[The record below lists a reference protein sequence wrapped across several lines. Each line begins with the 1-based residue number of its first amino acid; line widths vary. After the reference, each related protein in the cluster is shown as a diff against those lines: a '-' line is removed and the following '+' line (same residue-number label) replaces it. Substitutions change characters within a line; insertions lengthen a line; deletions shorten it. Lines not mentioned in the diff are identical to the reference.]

1 LHAEGKSHKKSLS
14 SQQMIHLRLLAKEEL
29 ILIQK
34 IAHQTWPSTFAG
46 ILSSEQIDYM
56 LNWMYD
62 LKMLE
67 SQVEQGHGFL
77 VAEVEGE
84 AIGFAGYELNH
95 LAGSI
100 SKLHKL
106 YLLPSSQ
113 GKGVGKT
120 LLLEVAKRAREA
132 GQKSLVLNVNK
143 YNKKAIDFYRVLGF
157 VTIRQEVNDIGSGY
171 VMDDDVMELSL

>member
-1 LHAEGKSHKKSLS
+1 
-14 SQQMIHLRLLAKEEL
+14 MIHLRLLAKEEL
-29 ILIQK
+29 LLIQK
-34 IAHQTWPSTFAG
+34 IAQHTWPSTFAG
-46 ILSSEQIDYM
+46 ILSIEQIDYM

-62 LKMLE
+62 LQLLE
-67 SQVEQGHGFL
+67 SQVDKGHSFL
-77 VAEVEGE
+77 VAEEDGA

-95 LAGSI
+95 LAGSL

-113 GKGVGKT
+113 GKGVGKA

-132 GQKSLVLNVNK
+132 RQKSLVLNVNK
-143 YNKKAIDFYRVLGF
+143 QNKKAIDFYRVLGF

>member
-1 LHAEGKSHKKSLS
+1 
-14 SQQMIHLRLLAKEEL
+14 MVHLRLLAKEEL

-46 ILSSEQIDYM
+46 LLSEAQIAYM

-67 SQVEQGHGFL
+67 SQVEKGHNFF
-77 VAEVEGE
+77 VAEEQGD
-84 AIGFAGYELNH
+84 AIGFAGFELNH
-95 LAGSI
+95 LEGPKA
-100 SKLHKL
+100 KLHKL

-113 GKGVGKT
+113 GKGVGKV

-132 GQKSLVLNVNK
+132 GQKSMVLNVNK
-143 YNKKAIDFYRVLGF
+143 YNKKAIDFYLAMGF

-171 VMDDDVMELSL
+171 VMDDDVMELAL

>member
-1 LHAEGKSHKKSLS
+1 
-14 SQQMIHLRLLAKEEL
+14 MIHLRLLAKEEL
-29 ILIQK
+29 ILIQG

-62 LKMLE
+62 LQLLE
-67 SQVEQGHGFL
+67 SQMDKGHGFL
-77 VAEVEGE
+77 VAEEDGA

-95 LAGSI
+95 LAGSL

-113 GKGVGKT
+113 GKGVGKS
-120 LLLEVAKRAREA
+120 LLLEVAKIAREA
-132 GQKSLVLNVNK
+132 GQKSMVLNVNK
-143 YNKKAIDFYRVLGF
+143 KNKKAIDFYRALGF

>member
-1 LHAEGKSHKKSLS
+1 
-14 SQQMIHLRLLAKEEL
+14 MVHLRLLSKDEL
-29 ILIQK
+29 LLIQK
-34 IAHQTWPSTFAG
+34 IAQHTWPSTFAG
-46 ILSSEQIDYM
+46 ILSIEQIDYM

-62 LKMLE
+62 LQLLE
-67 SQVEQGHGFL
+67 SQMDKGHGFL
-77 VAEVEGE
+77 VAEEDGA

-95 LAGSI
+95 LAGSL

-113 GKGVGKT
+113 GKGVGKA
-120 LLLEVAKRAREA
+120 LLLEVVKRAREA

-143 YNKKAIDFYRVLGF
+143 QNKKSIDFYRVLGF
-157 VTIRQEVNDIGSGY
+157 VTIRHEVNDIGSGY

>member
-1 LHAEGKSHKKSLS
+1 LAAEGISPKKSLS
-14 SQQMIHLRLLAKEEL
+14 SQPMVHLRLLAKEEL

-46 ILSSEQIDYM
+46 LLSEAQIAYM

-67 SQVEQGHGFL
+67 SQVEKGHNFF
-77 VAEVEGE
+77 VAEEQGD
-84 AIGFAGYELNH
+84 AIGFAGFELNH
-95 LAGSI
+95 LEGPKA
-100 SKLHKL
+100 KLHKL

-113 GKGVGKT
+113 GKGVGKV

-132 GQKSLVLNVNK
+132 GQKSMVLNVNK
-143 YNKKAIDFYRVLGF
+143 YNKKAIDFYLALGF

>member
-1 LHAEGKSHKKSLS
+1 
-14 SQQMIHLRLLAKEEL
+14 MIHLRLLAKDEL
-29 ILIQK
+29 LLIQK
-34 IAHQTWPSTFAG
+34 IAQHTWPSTFAG
-46 ILSSEQIDYM
+46 ILSIEQIDYM

-62 LKMLE
+62 LQLLE
-67 SQVEQGHGFL
+67 SQMDKGHGFL
-77 VAEVEGE
+77 VAEEDGA

-95 LAGSI
+95 LAGSL

-143 YNKKAIDFYRVLGF
+143 QNKKAIDFYRVLGF

>member
-1 LHAEGKSHKKSLS
+1 
-14 SQQMIHLRLLAKEEL
+14 MIHLRLLAKDEL
-29 ILIQK
+29 LLIQK
-34 IAHQTWPSTFAG
+34 IAQHTWPSTFAG

-56 LNWMYD
+56 LNWMYN
-62 LKMLE
+62 LQLLE
-67 SQVEQGHGFL
+67 SQVDKGHGFL
-77 VAEVEGE
+77 VAEEDGA

-95 LAGSI
+95 LAGSL

-113 GKGVGKT
+113 GKGVGKA

-143 YNKKAIDFYRVLGF
+143 QNKKAIDFYRVLGF

>member
-1 LHAEGKSHKKSLS
+1 
-14 SQQMIHLRLLAKEEL
+14 MVHLRLLAKEEL

-46 ILSSEQIDYM
+46 LLSEAQIAYM

-77 VAEVEGE
+77 VAEEDWT

-113 GKGVGKT
+113 GKGVGKS

-132 GQKSLVLNVNK
+132 GQKSMVLNVNK
-143 YNKKAIDFYRVLGF
+143 YNKKGIDFYLAMGF

-171 VMDDDVMELSL
+171 VMDDDVMELAL

>member
-1 LHAEGKSHKKSLS
+1 
-14 SQQMIHLRLLAKEEL
+14 MVHLRLLAKEEL
-29 ILIQK
+29 ILIQR

-46 ILSSEQIDYM
+46 LLSEAQIAYM

-67 SQVEQGHGFL
+67 SQVEQGHNFF
-77 VAEVEGE
+77 VAEEQGD
-84 AIGFAGYELNH
+84 AIGFAGFELNH
-95 LAGSI
+95 LEGPKA
-100 SKLHKL
+100 KLHKL

-113 GKGVGKT
+113 GKGAGKA

-143 YNKKAIDFYRVLGF
+143 YNKKAIDFYLAMGF

>member
-1 LHAEGKSHKKSLS
+1 
-14 SQQMIHLRLLAKEEL
+14 MIHLRLLAKEEL

-34 IAHQTWPSTFAG
+34 IAQHTWPSTFAG
-46 ILSSEQIDYM
+46 ILSIEQIDYM

-62 LKMLE
+62 LQLLE
-67 SQVEQGHGFL
+67 SQMDKGHGFL
-77 VAEVEGE
+77 VAEEDGA

-95 LAGSI
+95 LAGSL

-113 GKGVGKT
+113 GKGVGKA
-120 LLLEVAKRAREA
+120 LFLQVAKRAREA

-143 YNKKAIDFYRVLGF
+143 QNKKAIDFYRVLGF

>member
-1 LHAEGKSHKKSLS
+1 
-14 SQQMIHLRLLAKEEL
+14 MIHLRLLAKDEL
-29 ILIQK
+29 LLIQK
-34 IAHQTWPSTFAG
+34 IAQHTWPSTFAD
-46 ILSSEQIDYM
+46 ILSSEQIAYM

-62 LKMLE
+62 LQLLE
-67 SQVEQGHGFL
+67 SQMDKGHGFL
-77 VAEVEGE
+77 VAEEDGA

-95 LAGSI
+95 LAGSL

-113 GKGVGKT
+113 GKGVGKA

-143 YNKKAIDFYRVLGF
+143 QNKKAIDFYRVLGF

>member
-1 LHAEGKSHKKSLS
+1 
-14 SQQMIHLRLLAKEEL
+14 MVHLRLLAKEEL
-29 ILIQK
+29 MLIQR

-46 ILSSEQIDYM
+46 LLSEAQIDYM
-56 LNWMYD
+56 LNWMYA
-62 LKMLE
+62 LPMLE

-77 VAEVEGE
+77 VAEAEGN

-95 LAGSI
+95 LAGSM

-113 GKGVGKT
+113 GKGVGKA
-120 LLLEVAKRAREA
+120 LLLEVVKSSREA

-143 YNKKAIDFYRVLGF
+143 YNKKAIDFYLAMGF
-157 VTIRQEVNDIGSGY
+157 VTIRQEVNDIGQGY

>member
-1 LHAEGKSHKKSLS
+1 
-14 SQQMIHLRLLAKEEL
+14 MIHLRLLAKEEL
-29 ILIQK
+29 LLIQK
-34 IAHQTWPSTFAG
+34 IAQHTWPSTFAG
-46 ILSSEQIDYM
+46 ILSIVQIDYM

-62 LKMLE
+62 LQLLE
-67 SQVEQGHGFL
+67 SQVDKGHSFL
-77 VAEVEGE
+77 VAEEDGA

-95 LAGSI
+95 LAGSL

-113 GKGVGKT
+113 GKGVGKA

-132 GQKSLVLNVNK
+132 RQKSLVLNVNK
-143 YNKKAIDFYRVLGF
+143 QNKKAIDFYRVLGF

>member
-1 LHAEGKSHKKSLS
+1 
-14 SQQMIHLRLLAKEEL
+14 MVHLRLLAKEEL
-29 ILIQK
+29 ILIQR

-46 ILSSEQIDYM
+46 LLSEAQIAYM

-67 SQVEQGHGFL
+67 SQVEQGHNFF
-77 VAEVEGE
+77 VAEEQGD
-84 AIGFAGYELNH
+84 AIGFAGFELNH
-95 LAGSI
+95 LEGPKA
-100 SKLHKL
+100 KLHKL

-113 GKGVGKT
+113 GKGVGKS
-120 LLLEVAKRAREA
+120 LLLEVVKRARAA

-143 YNKKAIDFYRVLGF
+143 YNKKAIDFYIAMGF

-171 VMDDDVMELSL
+171 VMDDDVMELTL

>member
-1 LHAEGKSHKKSLS
+1 
-14 SQQMIHLRLLAKEEL
+14 MIHLRLLAKEEL
-29 ILIQK
+29 LLIQK
-34 IAHQTWPSTFAG
+34 IAQHTWPSTFAG

-62 LKMLE
+62 LQLLE
-67 SQVEQGHGFL
+67 SQMDKGHSFL
-77 VAEVEGE
+77 VAEEDGA

-95 LAGSI
+95 LAGSM

-113 GKGVGKT
+113 GKGVGKA

-143 YNKKAIDFYRVLGF
+143 QNKKAIDFYRVLGF

>member
-1 LHAEGKSHKKSLS
+1 
-14 SQQMIHLRLLAKEEL
+14 MVHLRLLDKEEL
-29 ILIQK
+29 ILIQL

-46 ILSSEQIDYM
+46 LLSEEQIAYM

-67 SQVEQGHGFL
+67 SQLEKGHGFL
-77 VAEVEGE
+77 VAEAEGN
-84 AIGFAGYELNH
+84 AIGFAGFELNH
-95 LAGSI
+95 LEGPKA
-100 SKLHKL
+100 KLHKL

-113 GKGVGKT
+113 GKGVGKA
-120 LLLEVAKRAREA
+120 LLLEVAKRSREA

-143 YNKKAIDFYRVLGF
+143 YNKKAIDFYIAMGF

-171 VMDDDVMELSL
+171 VMDDDVMELAL

>member
-1 LHAEGKSHKKSLS
+1 
-14 SQQMIHLRLLAKEEL
+14 MVHLRLLAKDEL
-29 ILIQK
+29 LLIQK
-34 IAHQTWPSTFAG
+34 IAQHTWPSTFAG
-46 ILSSEQIDYM
+46 ILSIEQIDYM

-62 LKMLE
+62 LQLLE
-67 SQVEQGHGFL
+67 SQMDKGHGFL
-77 VAEVEGE
+77 VAEEDGA

-95 LAGSI
+95 LAGSL

-113 GKGVGKT
+113 GKGVGKA

-143 YNKKAIDFYRVLGF
+143 QNKKAIDFYRVLGF

>member
-1 LHAEGKSHKKSLS
+1 LPAEGKSPKKSLS

-34 IAHQTWPSTFAG
+34 IAHHTWPSTFAG

-77 VAEVEGE
+77 VAEAEGN
-84 AIGFAGYELNH
+84 AIGFAGFELSH
-95 LAGSI
+95 LEGPKA
-100 SKLHKL
+100 KLHKL

-113 GKGVGKT
+113 GKGVGKS

>member
-1 LHAEGKSHKKSLS
+1 
-14 SQQMIHLRLLAKEEL
+14 MVHLRLLAKKEL
-29 ILIQK
+29 ILIQG

-46 ILSSEQIDYM
+46 LLSEEQIAYM

-77 VAEVEGE
+77 VAEEDGAAV
-84 AIGFAGYELNH
+84 GFAGYEFNH
-95 LAGSI
+95 LAGSMA
-100 SKLHKL
+100 KLHKL

-113 GKGVGKT
+113 GKGVGKS
-120 LLLEVAKRAREA
+120 LLLEVTKRAREA

-143 YNKKAIDFYRVLGF
+143 QNKKAIDFYRVLGF
-157 VTIRQEVNDIGSGY
+157 VTIRQEVNDIGQGY

>member
-1 LHAEGKSHKKSLS
+1 
-14 SQQMIHLRLLAKEEL
+14 MVHLRLLAKEEL

-46 ILSSEQIDYM
+46 LLSEEQIAYM

-67 SQVEQGHGFL
+67 SQVEKGHNFF
-77 VAEVEGE
+77 VAEEQGD
-84 AIGFAGYELNH
+84 AIGFAGFELNH
-95 LAGSI
+95 LEGPKA
-100 SKLHKL
+100 KLHKL

-113 GKGVGKT
+113 GKGVGKS
-120 LLLEVAKRAREA
+120 LLLEVAKIAREV

-143 YNKKAIDFYRVLGF
+143 YNKKAIDFYIAMGF

>member
-1 LHAEGKSHKKSLS
+1 
-14 SQQMIHLRLLAKEEL
+14 MVHLRLLAKEEL

-34 IAHQTWPSTFAG
+34 VAHQTWPSTFAG
-46 ILSSEQIDYM
+46 ILSSEQIAYM

-67 SQVEQGHGFL
+67 SQVEKGHNFF
-77 VAEVEGE
+77 VAEEQGD
-84 AIGFAGYELNH
+84 AIGFAGFELNH
-95 LAGSI
+95 LERPKA
-100 SKLHKL
+100 KLHKL

-120 LLLEVAKRAREA
+120 LLLEVTKRAREA

-143 YNKKAIDFYRVLGF
+143 QNKKAIDFYIAMGF

-171 VMDDDVMELSL
+171 VMDDDVMELAL